1 MSYSNS
7 INNGIK
13 NINKKIQTLDTSN
26 LEEYTNFI
34 IDNDI
39 LSYNNLINIS
49 NSYNT
54 NKGNKKLNLI
64 YYILSKMSK
73 RYLYVL
79 EYKKMI

>member
-54 NKGNKKLNLI
+54 NKGNKK
-64 YYILSKMSK
+64 
-73 RYLYVL
+73 
-79 EYKKMI
+79 